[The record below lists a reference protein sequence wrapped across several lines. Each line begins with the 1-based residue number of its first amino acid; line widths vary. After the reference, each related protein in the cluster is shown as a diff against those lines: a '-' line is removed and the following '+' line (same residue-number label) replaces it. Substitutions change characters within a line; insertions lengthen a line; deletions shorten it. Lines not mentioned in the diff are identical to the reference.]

1 MQLPHHPLI
10 RLNKEVLPRDWTTL
24 PGSEGISFQRDVAV
38 SPKSS
43 LRLKVLV
50 FRHRAAMFHFW
61 TKGLDRPA
69 LHPSTLAVFNPLTV
83 TVEDYSRT
91 PRGRRRPP
99 ETRVDPRYFGVI
111 GFVEG
116 WLTPEIITHE
126 CIHAGFAYSRRVG
139 GNHHWPDDDEEERVC
154 YPAAR
159 LADAVIRSLHNGGMI
174 YASHL

>member
-1 MQLPHHPLI
+1 MQLPHTPVI
-10 RLNKEVLPRDWTTL
+10 RLNSDKLPRDWTTL
-24 PGSEGISFQRDVAV
+24 PGSEGISFQSDVAV

-50 FRHRAAMFHFW
+50 FRHRADLFRFW
-61 TKGLDRPA
+61 KRGLAWGEP
-69 LHPSTLAVFNPLTV
+69 HPSTRAVFNPLTV

-91 PRGRRRPP
+91 PRKLRRPP
-99 ETRVDPRYFGVI
+99 ELLVDPRYFGVI
-111 GFVEG
+111 GFIEG
-116 WLTPEIITHE
+116 ALTPEYIIHE

-159 LADAVIRSLHNGGMI
+159 LADAVIRSLHNKGMI
-174 YASHL
+174 YAAHL